1 MSPEA
6 ARLALGPIML
16 DVEATELGA
25 ADRER
30 LMHPA
35 AGGVILFS
43 RNFASTEQLRCLTAS
58 IHAMRSP
65 SLLVAVDHEGGRVQR
80 FRDGFTAIP
89 AMRELGKL
97 WDDNASRAKHIAQEV
112 GFVLAA
118 ELRAHGIDLSFAP
131 VLDVDHGSSSVIGD
145 RSFHADPQAVAELA
159 RALITGFRRA
169 GMGAVGKHFPGHGFV
184 RADSHYEVPVDERSY
199 VEIEAGDLVPFRRLI
214 EAGVGAIMPAHV
226 IYPAVDSR
234 PAGFSET
241 WLKEVLRRKLGF
253 DGVIFSDDISME
265 AASVAGGVVE
275 RAQAALGA
283 GCDVVLVCNDPRAA
297 GRALE
302 GLEYAMPAV
311 SLARLARMHGRQHAD
326 DMVRLRQDASYVDAL
341 RAMAGI
347 GARTGDLPLA

>member
-1 MSPEA
+1 MSTEA
-6 ARLALGPIML
+6 PRLPLGPVML
-16 DVEATELGA
+16 DVEATELSA

-43 RNFASTEQLRCLTAS
+43 RNFASPEQLRRLTAS

-65 SLLVAVDHEGGRVQR
+65 ALLIAVDHEGGRVQR
-80 FRDGFTAIP
+80 FRDGFTTIP
-89 AMRELGKL
+89 AMRELGRL
-97 WDDNASRAKHIAQEV
+97 WDDNPPRARHVAQEV

-145 RSFHADPQAVAELA
+145 RSFHSDPQAVAELA
-159 RALITGFRRA
+159 RSLTTGFRRA
-169 GMGAVGKHFPGHGFV
+169 GMAAVGKHFPGHGYV
-184 RADSHYEVPVDERSY
+184 RADSHYEVPVDERPY
-199 VEIEAGDLVPFRRLI
+199 AEIEASDLVPFRQLI
-214 EAGVGAIMPAHV
+214 ETGVGGIMPAHV

-241 WLKEVLRRKLGF
+241 WLREVLRRQLGF

-283 GCDVVLVCNDPRAA
+283 GCDMVLVCNDPRAA
-297 GRALE
+297 SRALE

-311 SLARLARMHGRQHAD
+311 GLARLARMHGRQHAN
-326 DMVRLRQDASYVDAL
+326 DMVRLREDSTYVDAL
-341 RAMAGI
+341 HAMAGI